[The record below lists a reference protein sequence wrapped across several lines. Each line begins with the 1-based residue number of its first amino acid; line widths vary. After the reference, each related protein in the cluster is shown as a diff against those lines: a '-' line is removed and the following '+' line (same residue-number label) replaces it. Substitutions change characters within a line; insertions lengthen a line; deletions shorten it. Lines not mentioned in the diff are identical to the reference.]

1 VKGGHHVFG
10 SVRKRHDYS
19 LLRPL
24 YPVPVLL
31 FVFFLAVQGL
41 HSLLTALHRAG
52 RLHQQGTMFHS
63 GASGSAT
70 GYCLYH
76 SLKFL
81 IETLLVSIIYMIYMM
96 YLSTLNKHTIIVT
109 NIMIMSF
116 FWIKLN
122 LKLPNF
128 LTFQK
133 RDVRQFSFVGF
144 AGLLK
149 PTPFEG
155 THYKRWR

>member
-31 FVFFLAVQGL
+31 FVFFLEVQGL

-52 RLHQQGTMFHS
+52 RLYQQGTMFHS

-70 GYCLYH
+70 RYCLYH

-81 IETLLVSIIYMIYMM
+81 IETVSVIYMDLHDVFVYFEQAHNYCHQYHDYVI
-96 YLSTLNKHTIIVT
+96 
-109 NIMIMSF
+109 
-116 FWIKLN
+116 
-122 LKLPNF
+122 F
-128 LTFQK
+128 L
-133 RDVRQFSFVGF
+133 D
-144 AGLLK
+144 
-149 PTPFEG
+149 
-155 THYKRWR
+155 